1 MVANVIFEI
10 SNFRLVA
17 PSDLS
22 DLSDL
27 SDSSDKKLVDL
38 LTRRLVD
45 FPRLR
50 ISAKKVNGFLLCG
63 LKPFYCHE
71 NLLFL

>member
-38 LTRRLVD
+38 
-45 FPRLR
+45 
-50 ISAKKVNGFLLCG
+50 
-63 LKPFYCHE
+63 
-71 NLLFL
+71 

>member
-27 SDSSDKKLVDL
+27 SDKKLVDL
-38 LTRRLVD
+38 LTRRL
-45 FPRLR
+45 P
-50 ISAKKVNGFLLCG
+50 SPSPKCKKS
-63 LKPFYCHE
+63 
-71 NLLFL
+71 